1 MPARKKKMTLV
12 EMMIVIAIAGIF
24 FSVMMP
30 NVERAK
36 RQAQAQR
43 QAPAMQTTSGEGQFN
58 TIEVSETSKPREKRN
73 PLRWIG
79 VLIGLAPII
88 IAAVVIATI
97 FKRIRQQMTGHA

>member
-1 MPARKKKMTLV
+1 MPARKKLSLIEIMI
-12 EMMIVIAIAGIF
+12 MMAIAGII

-36 RQAQAQR
+36 RRVAAER
-43 QAPAMQTTSGEGQFN
+43 RTPAVQPTSGEGQLN
-58 TIEVSETSKPREKRN
+58 TIEVSEGSKSVEGHN

-88 IAAVVIATI
+88 IAAAVIAAI
-97 FKRIRQQMTGHA
+97 FKRLRRQMTGGA